1 MADEI
6 KFIRIP
12 ASELPKL
19 RYRQNSM
26 SSKDLAYYLKFRI
39 VSEDKSKASKWS
51 QNFEVPA
58 GPNKIGK
65 ITFPATSVS
74 ITKSSIKDDTDTT
87 IATSISGT
95 WNPNDA
101 IVFKYVSKKS
111 LTSNVA
117 TITTAASSDD
127 GTPAPH
133 DFSVGDLI
141 TVSGIDSTFNG
152 THRVTAVT
160 TNTISYSK
168 TANDVSPTDITGTK
182 TVQRSAKLH
191 TKTFDVYTRVWT
203 QGATDPDWY
212 YTKTVS
218 VNNFQ
223 HIVPLAIDG
232 VTVVSVDVAVLI
244 PTYTTLDEG
253 SIIDPTT
260 SFPTSILFQGS
271 VVI

>member
-19 RYRQNSM
+19 RYKQGVTSA
-26 SSKDLAYYLKFRI
+26 KDLAYYLKFRI
-39 VSEDKSKASKWS
+39 VSEDKSKSSKWS

-58 GPNKIGK
+58 GPNRTGR

-74 ITKSSIKDDTDTT
+74 LTRTKIQNDT
-87 IATSISGT
+87 AISLSGN

-117 TITTAASSDD
+117 TITTAALSDD
-127 GTPAPH
+127 GTPVAH
-133 DFSVGDLI
+133 DFSVGDSI

-152 THRVTAVT
+152 THKVTAVT
-160 TNTISYSK
+160 TNTISYAK

-182 TVQRSAKLH
+182 IVQRLAKLH
-191 TKTFDVYTRVWT
+191 TKSFDVYVRTWA

-212 YTKTVS
+212 YIKTVS

-223 HIVPLAIDG
+223 HIIPATIDG
-232 VTVVSVDVAVLI
+232 VAVVSADIAVLT

>member
-12 ASELPKL
+12 ATELPKL
-19 RYRQNSM
+19 RYKTNAS

-39 VSEDKSKASKWS
+39 VSEDKSKTSKWS

-58 GPNKIGK
+58 GPNKTGK
-65 ITFPATSVS
+65 ITIPAKAVS
-74 ITKSSIKDDTDTT
+74 IQTSTT
-87 IATSISGT
+87 EDGEISLSGS

-101 IVFKYVSKKS
+101 FIYKYISKKK

-117 TITTAASSDD
+117 TITTAELSDV

-133 DFSVGDLI
+133 DFSVGNTI
-141 TVSGIDSTFNG
+141 TVSGVDSTFDG
-152 THRVTAVT
+152 TFTITSVTST
-160 TNTISYSK
+160 TISYSK
-168 TANDVSPTDITGTK
+168 TANDVAETEITGTK
-182 TVQRSAKLH
+182 IVSRPTKLS
-191 TKTFDVYTRVWT
+191 TKTFDVYVRPWYETVT
-203 QGATDPDWY
+203 PAKWY
-212 YTKTVS
+212 YIKTVS

-223 HIVPLAIDG
+223 HILPSSEDG
-232 VTVVSVDVAVLI
+232 HDLVSVDVAVLI

-260 SFPTSILFQGS
+260 SFPLSILFQGGK
-271 VVI
+271 VI